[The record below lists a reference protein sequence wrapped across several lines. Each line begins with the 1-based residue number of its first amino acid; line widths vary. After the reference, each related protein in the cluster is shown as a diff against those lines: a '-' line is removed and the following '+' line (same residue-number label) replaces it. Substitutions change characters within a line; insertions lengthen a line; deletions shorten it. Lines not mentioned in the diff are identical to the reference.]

1 MIETKVEDILL
12 HLEDEE
18 IQERARELIETLPEE
33 TKKRVVVLGAAPSIG
48 NFTAECLRAHA
59 IPRIDTNELTKPVA
73 WHPFGKF
80 FGDDNLVHKKCKRRK
95 K

>member
-1 MIETKVEDILL
+1 MIETKVEDIPQYL
-12 HLEDEE
+12 DSEE

-33 TKKRVVVLGAAPSIG
+33 TKKKVVVIGAGPRIG
-48 NFTAECLRAHA
+48 DLSAECLKAHA
-59 IPRIDTNELTKPVA
+59 LPRIDTNELVKPTY

-80 FGDDNLVHKKCKRRK
+80 FGDDNLVHKKCKK